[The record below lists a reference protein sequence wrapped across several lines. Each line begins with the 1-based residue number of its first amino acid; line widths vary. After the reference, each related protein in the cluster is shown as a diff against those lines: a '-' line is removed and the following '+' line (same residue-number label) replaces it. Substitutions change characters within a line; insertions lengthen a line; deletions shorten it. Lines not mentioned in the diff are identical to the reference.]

1 MDKSNSLRQVILY
14 IIYAEQD
21 VIQENGII
29 INIIEY
35 L

>member
-14 IIYAEQD
+14 IIYEEQD